1 MIDPDA
7 GRQPRT
13 SAAPIWI
20 ALVLGILVALP
31 WWPYG
36 LLATLPLALLVGI
49 VILVTNRSNATW
61 HALRA
66 RNEGLAARIGELER
80 DLAALKLEVRV
91 AAQSGDQSPPA
102 PAAAGAPPASSV
114 MVEPAQPVQRP
125 TPVEPVVAQPEPAAA
140 VPLTAAQLKSAPQQ
154 AKVEQPAAPSAL
166 QLGLIAARNWL
177 LGGNTVAR
185 VGVLVLFVGIAFLL
199 RYVAEHTRVPIEV
212 RLLGVALGALV
223 FLALGWRLRVR
234 RPGFAITLQGAAIG
248 ILYLTTF
255 AALRLYAVLP
265 PLVAFAFM
273 ALLAV
278 LAGLLAILQDAR
290 ALAALGAAGGFL
302 APILISTGEGRVA
315 LLFSYYLLLNCGV
328 LGIAW
333 FRAWRE
339 LNWIGFVATF
349 GVSALWAV
357 HRYTPADFLVGQT
370 FLIVFWLLFLAVS
383 LLYALRQTDRKRGMF
398 DTTLVFTLP
407 LAAFGI
413 QTRFTHGLELALASA
428 VAAATY
434 LVVSMWLL
442 RRREAAF
449 QLLTEACFALGVGF
463 LTLAIP
469 LAASAQWTA
478 AAWAV
483 EGLALLWV
491 GLRQNRVLPLAA
503 GGLLHV
509 LGAVALVRALGRGDV
524 SIAAEWSGLTVNLG
538 VFALTAFVS
547 SHLLARGQAPTAAL
561 QEAFVKCLW
570 LARAVGWAW
579 VALLV
584 WQPLAFPWYV
594 FAWCALAVALIAFER
609 REMVAPVLTP
619 EWVAGVVLIALAAF
633 AAEERFPHDGAQTL
647 RLVLRLAVSAAAVS
661 AALLSLRAG
670 DRARRTAAAV
680 LLTLG
685 VLAWLVAV
693 LAEAVA
699 RVDAQLAVAQLALA
713 LIGVTSVALAG
724 LGARLRWEWP
734 QRLAWVFFA
743 AHVVFA
749 GYVVVQAV
757 FAATLPSRHYGW
769 VVWPLAWALFYF
781 RLGADERATVRLPV
795 PIAWHVA
802 GLWLLTVMVAA
813 ELALRVDHVAGD
825 GWFHAAWGATLAL
838 ALWLTA
844 VRSTRWPIRLAP
856 DAYARIGAPGL
867 AVFAA
872 LWLLVAN
879 VRSGGD
885 PAPLPALPVVN
896 PMDLVSLAV
905 LCALFLWHMN
915 ELDPGRKRVVRP
927 AIAVMAF
934 LVLNV
939 VALRAVHFTAG
950 VGWSAVELGRSLIVQ
965 AVLSLLW
972 TAAAMTLM
980 LLAHRRRL
988 RPVWIVG
995 AMLLAAV
1002 VAKLFVVDLSGQG
1015 TIERIVSFVGVGLL
1029 ILLIGYLAPVP
1040 PTVANERATEAS

>member
-1 MIDPDA
+1 M
-7 GRQPRT
+7 
-13 SAAPIWI
+13 
-20 ALVLGILVALP
+20 L
-31 WWPYG
+31 
-36 LLATLPLALLVGI
+36 
-49 VILVTNRSNATW
+49 
-61 HALRA
+61 
-66 RNEGLAARIGELER
+66 
-80 DLAALKLEVRV
+80 
-91 AAQSGDQSPPA
+91 
-102 PAAAGAPPASSV
+102 
-114 MVEPAQPVQRP
+114 QPVQ
-125 TPVEPVVAQPEPAAA
+125 AAA
-140 VPLTAAQLKSAPQQ
+140 VALTATELNSAPQQ
-154 AKVEQPAAPSAL
+154 AKVEQPATPSML
-166 QLGLIAARNWL
+166 QLGLVAARNWL

-199 RYVAEHTRVPIEV
+199 RYVAEHTRVPIEM
-212 RLLGVALGALV
+212 RLLGVALAALV
-223 FLALGWRLRVR
+223 FLALGWRLRTR

-248 ILYLTTF
+248 ILYLTAF
-255 AALRLYAVLP
+255 AGLRLYAALP

-302 APILISTGEGRVA
+302 APILISTGEGRVV

-328 LGIAW
+328 LGVAW

-349 GVSALWAV
+349 SVSALWAV
-357 HRYTPADFLVGQT
+357 RRYTPVDFLVGQT

-413 QTRFTHGLELALASA
+413 QTRFTQGLELALASA

-449 QLLTEACFALGVGF
+449 QLLTEACFVLGVGF

-524 SIAAEWSGLTVNLG
+524 SIAAEWSGLTVNLA
-538 VFALTAFVS
+538 VFALAAFVS
-547 SHLLARGQAPTAAL
+547 SRLLARAQAPTAAL
-561 QEAFVKCLW
+561 KEAFVKCLW

-609 REMVAPVLTP
+609 REMVATVLTP
-619 EWVAGVVLIALAAF
+619 EWVAGVILIVLAAF
-633 AAEERFPHDGAQTL
+633 AAEGRFPHDGAQML
-647 RLVLRLAVSAAAVS
+647 RLLLRLAVSATAVS
-661 AALLSLRAG
+661 AALLSLRTG
-670 DRARRTAAAV
+670 DTSRRTAAAV

-685 VLAWLVAV
+685 VLAWLVAL

-734 QRLAWVFFA
+734 QRLAWAFFA

-781 RLGADERATVRLPV
+781 RLGADENAAPVRLPARN
-795 PIAWHVA
+795 AWHVA
-802 GLWLLTVMVAA
+802 GLWLVTIMVAA
-813 ELALRVDHVAGD
+813 ELALRVDPVAGD

-838 ALWLTA
+838 ALWLTT
-844 VRSTRWPIRLAP
+844 VKSERWPMRLAP

-867 AVFAA
+867 AVFAV

-885 PAPLPALPVVN
+885 PAPLPALPVIN

-905 LCALFLWHMN
+905 LGALFLWHMN
-915 ELDPGRKRVVRP
+915 DLEPGRKRVVRL
-927 AIAVMAF
+927 AIAAMAF

-950 VGWSAVELGRSLIVQ
+950 ISWSAVELGRSLIVQ

-1040 PTVANERATEAS
+1040 PTVTDVRAKEAS